1 MVDTFSKYCAIVILL
16 GGKTTVS
23 VATGLME
30 ALNKMGCYKDGNH
43 LPETIYSDNEPAL
56 TSKAM
61 QEWFV
66 EKGIRHLTTQ
76 GHAPVAE
83 RTIRTIKAIN
93 DARKK
98 GPANKD
104 RDWQEVLQESVK
116 AYNDVHSHRAIEM
129 TPEKARLPANTGE
142 VNNDLEEKWVST
154 RKYHSGR

>member
-1 MVDTFSKYCAIVILL
+1 
-16 GGKTTVS
+16 
-23 VATGLME
+23 ME
-30 ALNKMGCYKDGNH
+30 ALNKMECYKDGNH

-61 QEWFV
+61 QAWFV

-98 GPANKD
+98 GPDNKD
-104 RDWQEVLQESVK
+104 RDWKEVLQESVK

-129 TPEKARLPANTGE
+129 TPEKARLPVNTDE
-142 VNNDLEEKWVST
+142 VKQNLEEKRVST
-154 RKYHSGR
+154 RKYPKIIVGDNVRLYHKKKST